1 VEHPV
6 ERANDLTMQLYFLR
20 HGEADWPG
28 WTKPDDERPL
38 TDFGK
43 KEVRQVAKFLNR
55 LKVKPDLVVTS
66 PLPRASQTA
75 EVAAQQLKTKLRQD
89 EALEP
94 GFGISELRT
103 VLKRHGSKVLMLV
116 GHEPDFT
123 SVISALTGASLKLSK
138 AGVVLVDIDSE
149 TEKGKLLWLFP
160 PKFARKAK

>member
-1 VEHPV
+1 
-6 ERANDLTMQLYFLR
+6 MQLYFLR

-55 LKVKPDLVVTS
+55 LKVKPDLIVSS
-66 PLPRASQTA
+66 PLPRALQTA

-94 GFGISELRT
+94 GFGINELRT
-103 VLKRHGSKVLMLV
+103 LLKRHRSKVLMLV
-116 GHEPDFT
+116 GHEPDFS
-123 SVISALTGASLKLSK
+123 SVISALTGASVKLSK
-138 AGVVLVDIDSE
+138 AGVALVDIDPE
-149 TEKGKLLWLFP
+149 AEEGRLLWLFP
-160 PKFARKAK
+160 PKFARKAE

>member
-1 VEHPV
+1 
-6 ERANDLTMQLYFLR
+6 MQLYFLR

-66 PLPRASQTA
+66 PLPRALQTA
-75 EVAAQQLKTKLRQD
+75 EVAAEQLKTKLRRD

-94 GFGISELRT
+94 GFGISQFRT
-103 VLKRHGSKVLMLV
+103 VLKRHRSKVLMLV
-116 GHEPDFT
+116 GHEPDFS

-138 AGVVLVDIDSE
+138 AGVALVDIDQE
-149 TEKGKLLWLFP
+149 AQEGRLLWLFP
-160 PKFARKAK
+160 PKFTRKAK

>member
-1 VEHPV
+1 
-6 ERANDLTMQLYFLR
+6 MQLYFLR

-55 LKVKPDLVVTS
+55 LKVKPDLIVTS
-66 PLPRASQTA
+66 PLPRALQTA
-75 EVAAQQLKTKLRQD
+75 EVAAEQLKTKLRQD

-94 GFGISELRT
+94 GFGISELST
-103 VLKRHGSKVLMLV
+103 VLKRHRSKVLMLV
-116 GHEPDFT
+116 GHEPDFS
-123 SVISALTGASLKLSK
+123 SVISALTGGFLKLSK
-138 AGVVLVDIDSE
+138 AGVALIDIDPE
-149 TEKGKLLWLFP
+149 TEKGRLLWLFP